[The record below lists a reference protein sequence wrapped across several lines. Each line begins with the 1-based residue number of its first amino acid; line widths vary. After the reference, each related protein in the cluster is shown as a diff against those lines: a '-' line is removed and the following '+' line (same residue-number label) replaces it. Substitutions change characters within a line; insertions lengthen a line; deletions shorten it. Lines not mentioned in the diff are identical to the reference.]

1 MMVLDVF
8 YVILWVM
15 WWILSIGSAYVDWFQ
30 LGSMDFDFT
39 WGTDGPTCGVL
50 NIISNLN
57 EILLSPNAVTLREIH
72 VKCACEMANC
82 QRVPM
87 EILKKIALPFNVVLL
102 RIVLRGNWMFFVCF
116 EIWKLRSCVTW
127 FKACFRSDGLQ
138 SGVTWFK
145 ACFRSDGVESRFAWF
160 KASFRSD
167 GVQSGVACVKVSFGG
182 AGFQPKLSDEDFD
195 KIILRLQKGLHRP
208 SHAFDERM
216 GKRMSDLLLCIPD
229 YAIGTRW
236 GIRMGSA
243 EDVQKG
249 IEMKDEK
256 LLTTVQRKYKMC
268 FSGQEWSSHCKE
280 KITLDHYMRYENFLY
295 YPKPLDF
302 GRKED
307 LNPILDAL
315 KDAAFRVELEKQ
327 PDLWSD
333 ILALH
338 A

>member
-1 MMVLDVF
+1 M
-8 YVILWVM
+8 
-15 WWILSIGSAYVDWFQ
+15 
-30 LGSMDFDFT
+30 
-39 WGTDGPTCGVL
+39 
-50 NIISNLN
+50 
-57 EILLSPNAVTLREIH
+57 
-72 VKCACEMANC
+72 
-82 QRVPM
+82 
-87 EILKKIALPFNVVLL
+87 
-102 RIVLRGNWMFFVCF
+102 
-116 EIWKLRSCVTW
+116 
-127 FKACFRSDGLQ
+127 
-138 SGVTWFK
+138 
-145 ACFRSDGVESRFAWF
+145 
-160 KASFRSD
+160 
-167 GVQSGVACVKVSFGG
+167 
-182 AGFQPKLSDEDFD
+182 
-195 KIILRLQKGLHRP
+195 P

-256 LLTTVQRKYKMC
+256 LLTTVQRKFKMC

-280 KITLDHYMRYENFLY
+280 KITLDHYMRYENFLF

-307 LNPILDAL
+307 VKPILDAL

-327 PDLWSD
+327 PDLCSD